1 MVVLRCQ
8 TIHIHIIPCQPA
20 GTQMTDSHTNH
31 QYRICWN
38 INISYDIIK
47 ICMCGR
53 RKNMYVIKS
62 PVPTLEIMPIYYKN
76 VSKSHRVRDSIGELL
91 RCNDTVY
98 SPKKPT
104 KENIIDNY
112 EHPFGE
118 SIFLAHLR
126 NICSWQVVENGVF
139 YVRYKEGLRYLH
151 ESGRSYK
158 IDDNDTISDISYEN
172 GIIKVYAVKNIRQTK
187 WNEHYDTYGGY
198 DEEWWNYYEVEK
210 QEISMVSYKEVLDRI
225 SPHEERVFAEQNN
238 LPSVESESDIMSH
251 LAFVGATSL
260 ATTKKMSM
268 SLSPEKPLPEIKECT
283 EVLNLLPL
291 FYKKNL
297 IGYRFVTDNG
307 TFDMSEISAGKC
319 GLDKSK
325 VNMLDRID
333 LVRAFNFLFDSH
345 EVVDWKSGRRFIY
358 DISADEE
365 DCKKLIKL
373 LSN

>member
-1 MVVLRCQ
+1 
-8 TIHIHIIPCQPA
+8 
-20 GTQMTDSHTNH
+20 
-31 QYRICWN
+31 
-38 INISYDIIK
+38 
-47 ICMCGR
+47 
-53 RKNMYVIKS
+53 MYVIKS

-76 VSKSHRVRDSIGELL
+76 VSKSHRVQDSIGELL

-98 SPKKPT
+98 DTKKPT

-126 NICSWQVVENGVF
+126 NICSWQVVEDGVF

-172 GIIKVYAVKNIRQTK
+172 GIIKTYAVKNIRQTK

-210 QEISMVSYKEVLDRI
+210 QEISKFSYKKVLDRI
-225 SPHEERVFAEQNN
+225 RPHEERVFAEQNN
-238 LPSVESESDIMSH
+238 LPSVESNLH
-251 LAFVGATSL
+251 LTFVGVASL
-260 ATTKKMSM
+260 LETKELTPTLLPKK
-268 SLSPEKPLPEIKECT
+268 SLQEIKECT
-283 EVLNLLPL
+283 EVLNILPL
-291 FYKKNL
+291 FYKKHL

-325 VNMLDRID
+325 VNMLDSID
-333 LVRAFNFLFDSH
+333 LVRAFNFLFDCH
-345 EVVDWKSGRRFIY
+345 EVVDWKSGSRFVY

-365 DCKKLIKL
+365 DCKKLIQL
-373 LSN
+373 VSN